1 MRFDLHIHSNHS
13 DGRSSVEEI
22 LLAARS
28 LGLNGVA
35 ITDHNTLEG
44 SIAAIKA
51 ARSLYPEMLVI
62 RGAEVSTSE
71 GHLLVLGVSEL
82 PPLRRSPEETIEAVH
97 DLGGIA
103 NLPHPFHPFRHA
115 IGRIPPVDA
124 VEVYNSKYI
133 LGVFNARAKWE
144 ARKRNLPTV
153 AGSDSHM
160 VETIGLGVTE
170 IDASSADDVLEE
182 IRRGRTSVSG
192 HRTSPRLIAERKIGK
207 ACRDIKNSMR
217 NKI

>member
-13 DGRSSVEEI
+13 DGRNSVEEI
-22 LLAARS
+22 LLAARR

-44 SIAAIKA
+44 SIAAIKV
-51 ARSLYPEMLVI
+51 ARSLYPEMVVI
-62 RGAEVSTSE
+62 RGAEVMTSE
-71 GHLLVLGVSEL
+71 GHLLVLGVKEL

-103 NLPHPFHPFRHA
+103 DLPHPFHPFRHS
-115 IGRIPPVDA
+115 IGRVPPVDA

-133 LGVFNARAKWE
+133 LGVFNARARWE
-144 ARKRNLPTV
+144 ARKKDLPMV

-160 VETIGLGVTE
+160 IETVGLGVTE
-170 IDASSADDVLEE
+170 IDACTTDDVLEE
-182 IRRGRTSVSG
+182 IRHGRTSISG
-192 HRTSPRLIAERKIGK
+192 RRTSPKLIAERKISK

-217 NKI
+217 NRT